1 MSGATSLRSSLPA
14 DFFTDSGNLFPHS
27 WDGPDKVVVLL
38 AFTQAF
44 PKLSPTVEWYAVD
57 HQSGGLVCHHPLF
70 VGLPLVVRPEMLE
83 RLEALAARYFEA
95 GGGHFYRGNLG
106 ASDVVEYVAALADIG
121 LGCERSYALLEEG
134 VYPIDATQ
142 EHLNLLAIDPPL
154 LANLV
159 DGCGHGG
166 LTIIVLAENS
176 D

>member
-1 MSGATSLRSSLPA
+1 MSPAASPSSSLPP
-14 DFFTDSGNLFPHS
+14 DFFTDSADLFSYS

-70 VGLPLVVRPEMLE
+70 VGLPLVVRPEMQE

-106 ASDVVEYVAALADIG
+106 ASDVV
-121 LGCERSYALLEEG
+121 
-134 VYPIDATQ
+134 
-142 EHLNLLAIDPPL
+142 
-154 LANLV
+154 
-159 DGCGHGG
+159 
-166 LTIIVLAENS
+166 
-176 D
+176 